1 MRKLK
6 ILLLAISCVIFQQ
19 VLIDKAAAEEE
30 IDVEPNEYEEK
41 KIDLD
46 TKYFH
51 DSSLLKQK
59 KQLPEELKKI
69 TFTKKDQTFYED
81 VKESLFTKETE
92 INNTV
97 EAKVAQLQLFTAVNA
112 NFLAN
117 DDTETEEKS
126 GNSHYFLILLIG
138 VAVIC
143 MAILFFVIIPKLK
156 LTEGK
161 IK

>member
-6 ILLLAISCVIFQQ
+6 ILLLVICCVIFQQ
-19 VLIDKAAAEEE
+19 ALIDKVAAEEE
-30 IDVEPNEYEEK
+30 INVEPNEYEEK

-46 TKYFH
+46 TKYFL
-51 DSSLLKQK
+51 DSSLLKRK
-59 KQLPEELKKI
+59 KQLPEELKKL
-69 TFTKKDQTFYED
+69 TFTKKEQTFYKE
-81 VKESLFTKETE
+81 VKESLFTEETE

-97 EAKVAQLQLFTAVNA
+97 EAKVAQLQLFTAVNS

-117 DDTETEEKS
+117 DDTEIEEKS
-126 GNSHYFLILLIG
+126 GSSHYFLILLIG

-143 MAILFFVIIPKLK
+143 MAVLFFVIIPKLK
-156 LTEGK
+156 LTEEK